1 MNKNLYKKCFK
12 ILPSSFSWVQTNKQ
26 NLDFNRHSYAITADQ
41 QSNGLGT
48 KGRHWQSNSGGIYL
62 TYAFEKKI
70 STNDKISM
78 QKVSLLTLTSCL
90 ICINTIH
97 DIFGTDTNLHI
108 KWPNDIYYNKTKKLG
123 GVKAY
128 TEIDSDTIFCAIG
141 IGINYENDI
150 CDETTN
156 FARIKD
162 FPNFKFCNISKKE
175 FTDKFV
181 SNLHENLSKPSQIF
195 DLKKTVQDCN
205 K

>member
-1 MNKNLYKKCFK
+1 
-12 ILPSSFSWVQTNKQ
+12 
-26 NLDFNRHSYAITADQ
+26 
-41 QSNGLGT
+41 
-48 KGRHWQSNSGGIYL
+48 
-62 TYAFEKKI
+62 
-70 STNDKISM
+70 M

-205 K
+205 KQLLWKDDKVCQEKKDYKNNNLLTGELIGLGDFGEIFIKCSKTNQIYNEIIGSLSKIN